1 MVVVVLLLDWVV
13 VDVAKLNEKVHLM
26 KDVVLVIVL
35 LGNDDDDGDDD
46 LLLDFDSMKQGM
58 YIVFL
63 DQFEFVL
70 LPMDHEIQN
79 EVFHLKII
87 MKTKND
93 QSCSN

>member
-1 MVVVVLLLDWVV
+1 MVVVVLLLEWIV

-35 LGNDDDDGDDD
+35 LGNDDDGDDD
-46 LLLDFDSMKQGM
+46 LLLDFDSMKQDM

-70 LPMDHEIQN
+70 LQMDHEIQN
-79 EVFHLKII
+79 EVFHLKLI